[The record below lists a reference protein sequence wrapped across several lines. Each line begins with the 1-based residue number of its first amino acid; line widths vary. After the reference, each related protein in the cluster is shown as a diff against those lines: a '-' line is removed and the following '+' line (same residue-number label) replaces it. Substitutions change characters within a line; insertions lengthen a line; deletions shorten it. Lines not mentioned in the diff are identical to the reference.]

1 MKCFTPIVMGVLAWC
16 GVFALAQSLPQ
27 TRVISHAD
35 FFDDF
40 NDGVAD
46 NWLPFNASRWQI
58 SMQNGSPANCL
69 SVANPNGNEHTVMN
83 ALTWSTFALEV
94 DAKSLAGVNQNY
106 FIAFGMSTPGNL
118 ANYYYLRF
126 TVGGIDLFRVS
137 TSGSPIIASTPGD
150 FVSGNQ
156 YRRLRIERQSPSIK
170 VFVDGQLLLQAID
183 ATFSAAGYI
192 GFGAFNSTAG
202 FDNVSITSSVSA
214 AVGPVVFVSAN
225 ILDDNFS
232 PSRGDNDGRAESC
245 ELLELEVALK
255 NLGTTTAT
263 NVGVPDLSC
272 ADPDI
277 SILDP
282 DNCWG
287 NIAGGETK
295 NNECQFVFKVN
306 PTLTQN
312 KTVMFSMTIYADNG
326 GPWTSNF
333 SINVYA
339 QDDGQYFCGAF
350 EALEGVSSSAVA
362 WADVIG
368 NDGRLDFLVIGRDD
382 YLKEI
387 TQFYR
392 NDQGGYFT
400 DVSAGS
406 GLSNVH
412 GGSLAWGNY
421 DNDNEADLD
430 LLLTGATGSVR
441 VTQIYRYDGLGRFT
455 AIADNLPD
463 VSNGTG
469 VWGDYDNDGDL
480 DILLAGSSS
489 SGTIAEIYKNT
500 KGIFTPVNA
509 GLRGVAGGSVAAWGD
524 YDNDG
529 DLDILLAGEESSGL
543 PSTKIYRNTNGVFND
558 IAAPLPGVADGALAW
573 GDYDGDGNLD
583 ILLAGRQSNGVRLA
597 KVYRNINGTFF
608 DANAGLVGI
617 DGGSAVWGDFDN
629 DGDLD
634 ILLTGDTE
642 NEPVAKVYR
651 NDGTGFYDIQAALT
665 GVKIS
670 AAAWGDYD
678 NDGALDV
685 LAAGED
691 GGGALS
697 VQVYRNIVARAN
709 TAPTIPANLTSSPSG
724 SSVTLNWN
732 KAIDNQT
739 RQNGLTYNLRVGTTT
754 PNGPQIV
761 SPLSNVTNGFRR
773 VPQLGN
779 TGHPNGLA
787 IKNLAPGTY
796 YWSVQAIDNAFAGSA
811 FAPERS
817 FVILPTPTISRSPAT
832 MTFTALTGGANPA
845 SQTLQISNSGGG
857 TLNWS
862 VSANQTWLTLS
873 PGSGSATGEI
883 DNVSVSANIAG
894 LAAGTYSATITIAAV
909 GATNTPQTTTVTL
922 TITSSPTIFRSP
934 ATMTF
939 TAVAGG
945 ANPASQTLQ
954 ISNSGGGTLNWS
966 VSANQTWL
974 TLSPSSGSSTGEI
987 DNVSVSASIS
997 GLAAGTYSA
1006 TITIAAPGATN
1017 TPQTTAVTFNIAPQ
1031 LPTISRSPDNITFT
1045 AVAGGPNPTS
1055 QTLQISNSGGGMLNW
1070 SVSANQTWLT
1080 LSPSS
1085 GSSTGEID
1093 NVTVSVNILGLAI
1106 GTQSGTI
1113 TITAVGATNTPQ
1125 TTAVTLNISSA
1136 PPTIFRSPDN
1146 MTFTAVAGGPN
1157 PTSQTLQISN
1167 SGGGVLNWSVSAN
1180 QTWLTFSPSGGSS
1193 TGEIDNVNVSANIAG
1208 LGVGIYS
1215 ATITIAAAGATNTPQ
1230 QTAIT
1235 LNIMPPLPTIFRA
1248 PAAMAFTAVA
1258 GSANPA
1264 SQILQISNSGGG
1276 TLNWS
1281 VSGNQTWLS
1290 LFPSNGNS
1298 TGEID
1303 NVTVSVNVAGLAA
1316 GTYSAIIT
1324 ISDAGATN
1332 TPQTTTVTLIITPPP
1347 TISRV
1352 PAAMTFTAKV
1362 GGINPPSQ
1370 TLQISNSGGGTLN
1383 WSVSANQTWLTLS
1396 PSSGSSTGETDEVTV
1411 SVNIAGL
1418 TVGTQSA
1425 MININASG
1433 ATNAPQN
1440 TTVTLNI
1447 EAQPPTISRNPST
1460 MAFNTI
1466 AGTNPPLQTLQIS
1479 NGGGGTLN
1487 WSVSANQTWLSLSPN
1502 SGSSTGETDEVAVS
1516 VNIAGLA
1523 VGQQSATI
1531 TISAAGAT
1539 NTPLMTAVTLTI
1551 APPPPIIL
1559 RSPDAMNFIGVIGSD
1574 NPATQTL
1581 QISNNGGGT
1590 LNWNV
1595 SSSQAWFSLSPI
1607 SGTSTGETDNVT
1619 VSVNIAGLALGM
1631 HSATI
1636 TISAIGATNTP
1647 LTTAVSLNV
1656 QPNQKPSITHTPT
1669 NFASNAYQDIL
1680 IQANITDDLS
1690 IANVELNYRRG
1701 GGTNFT
1707 PTAMT
1712 AASGSS
1718 LYQATIPASLV
1729 ASVGVEYYIT
1739 ATDKGNPALT
1749 ARQPDPGVFSAQV
1762 LVSLLTKPEPQ
1773 PAAGDQLDQTAYRLI
1788 SVPLRLDNA
1797 STAAVLADDLDPYDN
1812 AKWRLFGLIS
1822 GQPLS
1827 AKEPYVEVSQS
1838 GVFTSGKSF
1847 FLIVRESNK
1856 QIDAGPGETVAT
1868 SKRFSLTLSTGH
1880 NFVATPFNF
1889 DIPKAKLQLHSGGV
1903 VDLQTYNHGWAAE
1916 NTKLS
1921 PWEGYYLPVNR
1932 AGGDTLFVNPD
1943 LSSSSLAHR
1952 TAEDEWRIQILV
1964 NCGKAADTYNFAGVS
1979 SASVDVWDDHDLVEA
1994 PPIGEYVSLYFPHAE
2009 WRKVFERY
2017 REDMRSAFTPNQ
2029 KWRFVVVTNVRNKLV
2044 QLRFDGLKESDPL
2057 LSLWLIDEAL
2067 NYKQNLREN
2076 PVYQYQPRHLDRP
2089 NEFTLLAGKTAF
2101 VDEQIENAQ
2110 GTPED
2115 FVLEQ
2120 NFPNPFNPETAIRF
2134 GLPQQS
2140 VVTIKIFDLA
2150 GHEVTTL
2157 LDRAELPAG
2166 RHQRVWDGRDG
2177 HGRTVESGIY
2187 FCRLV
2192 ARSIT
2197 KTVKMVM
2204 VR

>member
-1 MKCFTPIVMGVLAWC
+1 MKNFTPILIAWAI
-16 GVFALAQSLPQ
+16 FAGSSDSAFAQPLTQAQSA
-27 TRVISHAD
+27 SNAD

-46 NWLPFNASRWQI
+46 NWLPLNASRWQI
-58 SMQNGSPANCL
+58 SVQNGSPASCL
-69 SVANPNGNEHTVMN
+69 YAANPNGDEYTVMN
-83 ALTWSTFALEV
+83 ALNWSNFAMEV
-94 DAKSLAGVNQNY
+94 DAKSSASSNQNL
-106 FIAFGMSTPGNL
+106 FIAFGLPSPSNFS
-118 ANYYYLRF
+118 NYYYLRF
-126 TVGGIDLFRVS
+126 AAGAVDLYRVFS
-137 TSGSPIIASTPGD
+137 PGSGVIIASAPGD
-150 FVSGNQ
+150 FVSDNQ
-156 YRRLRIERQSPSIK
+156 YHRLRIERQTPSIK
-170 VFVDGQLLLQAID
+170 VYVDGQLILQHSD
-183 ATFSAAGYI
+183 GTFTTGYV
-192 GFGAFNSTAG
+192 GFGSFKSTAC
-202 FDNVSITSSVSA
+202 FDNVSMTSSISD
-214 AVGPVVFVSAN
+214 VGPVIFVKAN
-225 ILDDNFS
+225 ILDDNFP

-245 ELLELEVALK
+245 ELLELEVTLK
-255 NLGTTTAT
+255 NIGTTTAT

-277 SILDP
+277 TVIDSS
-282 DNCWG
+282 NCWL

-295 NNECQFVFKVN
+295 NNECQFLFKVN

-312 KTVMFSMTIYADNG
+312 KTVIFSMTIYADNG
-326 GPWTSNF
+326 GPWTSTF
-333 SINVYA
+333 PVNVYV
-339 QDDGQYFCGAF
+339 QDQGQYFCGAF

-400 DVSAGS
+400 DVSAAAA
-406 GLSNVH
+406 LNNVH
-412 GGSLAWGNY
+412 GGSLAWGNF

-430 LLLTGATGSVR
+430 LLLTGAAGSAR
-441 VTQIYRYDGLGRFT
+441 VTQIYRYDGGGRFT

-463 VSNGTG
+463 ISNGTG

-489 SGTIAEIYKNT
+489 LGNLAEIYKNT
-500 KGIFTPVNA
+500 KGVFTPVNA
-509 GLRGVAGGSVAAWGD
+509 GLKGVAGGSAAAWGD

-543 PSTKIYRNTNGVFND
+543 ASAKIYRNTNGVFND
-558 IAAPLPGVADGALAW
+558 IAAPLTGVADCALAW
-573 GDYDGDGNLD
+573 GDYDSDGNLD

-597 KVYRNINGTFF
+597 KVYRNTNGSFF
-608 DANAGLVGI
+608 DVNASLVGI

-634 ILLTGDTE
+634 ILLTGDAA
-642 NEPVAKVYR
+642 NGPVAKVYR
-651 NDGTGFYDIQAALT
+651 NDGIGFYDIQAALT

-685 LAAGED
+685 IAAGED

-709 TAPTIPANLTSSPSG
+709 TAPTTPANLTSSPSG

-732 KAIDNQT
+732 KATDNQT
-739 RQNGLTYNLRVGTTT
+739 RQNGLTYNLRVGTTM

-779 TGHPNGLA
+779 TGHPNSLT

-811 FAPERS
+811 FAPERN

-832 MTFTALTGGANPA
+832 MTFTGLTGGANPA

-894 LAAGTYSATITIAAV
+894 LAAGTYSATITIAAP
-909 GATNTPQTTTVTL
+909 GATNTPQTTAVIFNIAPQL
-922 TITSSPTIFRSP
+922 PTISRSP
-934 ATMTF
+934 DNMTF

-945 ANPASQTLQ
+945 PNPTSQTLQ

-987 DNVSVSASIS
+987 DNV
-997 GLAAGTYSA
+997 
-1006 TITIAAPGATN
+1006 
-1017 TPQTTAVTFNIAPQ
+1017 
-1031 LPTISRSPDNITFT
+1031 
-1045 AVAGGPNPTS
+1045 
-1055 QTLQISNSGGGMLNW
+1055 
-1070 SVSANQTWLT
+1070 
-1080 LSPSS
+1080 
-1085 GSSTGEID
+1085 
-1093 NVTVSVNILGLAI
+1093 
-1106 GTQSGTI
+1106 
-1113 TITAVGATNTPQ
+1113 
-1125 TTAVTLNISSA
+1125 
-1136 PPTIFRSPDN
+1136 
-1146 MTFTAVAGGPN
+1146 
-1157 PTSQTLQISN
+1157 
-1167 SGGGVLNWSVSAN
+1167 
-1180 QTWLTFSPSGGSS
+1180 
-1193 TGEIDNVNVSANIAG
+1193 NVSANIAG

-1215 ATITIAAAGATNTPQ
+1215 ATITITAAGATNTPQ
-1230 QTAIT
+1230 QTAVT

-1248 PAAMAFTAVA
+1248 PATMTFTAVA
-1258 GSANPA
+1258 GGVNPA
-1264 SQILQISNSGGG
+1264 SQTLQISNSGGG

-1281 VSGNQTWLS
+1281 VNANQTWLS
-1290 LFPSNGNS
+1290 LFPSSGSS

-1303 NVTVSVNVAGLAA
+1303 NVTVSVNIAGLAA
-1316 GTYSAIIT
+1316 GTYAASIT

-1332 TPQTTTVTLIITPPP
+1332 TPQTATVTLMITPPP

-1383 WSVSANQTWLTLS
+1383 WSVSANQTWLNLS
-1396 PSSGSSTGETDEVTV
+1396 PSSGSSTGETDEVAV

-1418 TVGTQSA
+1418 TIGTQSA
-1425 MININASG
+1425 MITISASG

-1447 EAQPPTISRNPST
+1447 EAQPPTIFRNPST
-1460 MAFNTI
+1460 MTFNTV
-1466 AGTNPPLQTLQIS
+1466 AGTNPPSQMLQIS
-1479 NGGGGTLN
+1479 NSGGGTLS
-1487 WSVSANQTWLSLSPN
+1487 WSVSANQTWLSLSPS
-1502 SGSSTGETDEVAVS
+1502 SGSSTGETDEVTVS

-1539 NTPLMTAVTLTI
+1539 NTPLMTVVTLTI
-1551 APPPPIIL
+1551 APPPPMIL
-1559 RSPDAMNFIGVIGSD
+1559 HSPVAMSFIGVIGSG
-1574 NPATQTL
+1574 NPAAQTL
-1581 QISNNGGGT
+1581 QISNSGGGT

-1595 SSSQAWFSLSPI
+1595 SSSQAWLSLSPI

-1619 VSVNIAGLALGM
+1619 LSVNTVGLAPGM

-1647 LTTAVSLNV
+1647 LTAAVSLTM
-1656 QPNQKPSITHTPT
+1656 QPNQNPVITPT
-1669 NFASNAYQDIL
+1669 PPNSPNANQAVL
-1680 IQANITDDLS
+1680 IQANVTDDLG
-1690 IANVELNYRRG
+1690 IATVTLNYRRG
-1701 GGTNFT
+1701 GEAGFT
-1707 PTAMT
+1707 STMMT
-1712 AASGSS
+1712 MTPAGSTS
-1718 LYQATIPASLV
+1718 YQATILPNMVTSF
-1729 ASVGVEYYIT
+1729 GVEYFIE
-1739 ATDKGNPALT
+1739 ATDTGNPPRT
-1749 ARQPDPGVFSAQV
+1749 ARQPQSGVFSV
-1762 LVSLLTKPEPQ
+1762 PVIVSLLTKSEAQ
-1773 PAAGDQLDQTAYRLI
+1773 PAAGDQRNQTAYRLI
-1788 SVPLRLDNA
+1788 SVPLSLNNA
-1797 STAAVLADDLDPYDN
+1797 SAAAVLTDDLDAYDDT
-1812 AKWRLFGLIS
+1812 KWRLFDLDPN
-1822 GQPLS
+1822 QPPTNKS
-1827 AKEPYVEVSQS
+1827 PYREVSQS

-1847 FLIVRESNK
+1847 FLIVREPNK
-1856 QIDAGPGETVAT
+1856 QIDAGPGLTVAT
-1868 SKRFSLTLSTGH
+1868 NKKFGIPLASGH

-1889 DIPKAKLQLHSGGV
+1889 EIPKAKLRLHSNGV
-1903 VDLQTYNHGWAAE
+1903 VDLQTYTSGWATE
-1916 NTKLS
+1916 SVKLT
-1921 PWEGYYLPVNR
+1921 PWEGYYLPING
-1932 AGGDTLFVNPD
+1932 AGDTLFVDPNF
-1943 LSSSSLAHR
+1943 SSSPLARRTADGEWKIRILAH
-1952 TAEDEWRIQILV
+1952 
-1964 NCGKAADTYNFAGVS
+1964 CGEAADTYNFAGVS
-1979 SASVDVWDDHDLVEA
+1979 STSADGWDGHDLVEA
-1994 PPIGEYVSLYFPHAE
+1994 PPIGEYVALYFPHTE

-2017 REDMRSAFTPNQ
+2017 REDLRSTSTSNHQ
-2029 KWRFVVVTNVRNKLV
+2029 WRFVVESNIPNEMVN
-2044 QLRFDGLKESDPL
+2044 LRFEGWRDIDP
-2057 LSLWLIDEAL
+2057 SLAVVLVDEAMQ
-2067 NYKQNLREN
+2067 YKQNLREN

-2089 NEFTLLAGKTAF
+2089 QEFTLIVGKEDFVAEQTAS
-2101 VDEQIENAQ
+2101 VHGVPEN
-2110 GTPED
+2110 

-2120 NFPNPFNPETAIRF
+2120 NFPNPFSSGGNFGAPETAIRF
-2134 GLPQQS
+2134 GLPRQS
-2140 VVTIKIFDLA
+2140 IVTIKIFDLA
-2150 GHEVTTL
+2150 GHEVVTL
-2157 LDRAELPAG
+2157 LDRAELPGG
-2166 RHQRVWDGRDG
+2166 RHQRVWDGRDAQG
-2177 HGRTVESGIY
+2177 QPVVSGIY

-2192 ARSIT
+2192 AGGVA
-2197 KTVKMVM
+2197 KTMKLLLAK
-2204 VR
+2204 